1 MNESEAVTRKNR
13 IDLKLTSSLLNWTL
27 IHNDTVT
34 DTSKLARH
42 AVEEYQT
49 ETGPADYALFVD
61 GKLLGIIEAKK
72 IAVGAENVLEQ
83 AKRYSRGVPN
93 TVGIWREY
101 KVPFLYSTNGEL
113 IFHLDVRRKENHSHE
128 IFDFHSPQA
137 LLDRFNRNTRA
148 AKSWFEKR
156 PVSEIQR
163 LRPYQIEA
171 IEAIEKG
178 LFDGKM
184 RMLIAMATGTGKTF
198 TLVSSIYRLL
208 KSGFAKRILFLVD
221 RRALAAQTVSAICA
235 FDTPEGLKLDRDYEV
250 YSQKFKREDL
260 DDNTTFDP
268 QVLPEEYL
276 TTPQEKHTFIYVST
290 IQRMAINLLG
300 KEAVSDFEYDVEARK
315 LDIPINAF
323 DVIIADECH
332 RGYSASETGKWKH
345 VLDYFDAVKIGL
357 TATPATHTLA
367 MFKNKV
373 FTYSTE
379 QAVLDGYLVDYDAVK
394 IKSDIH
400 INGAFLKEGELVG
413 EIDTATGAEKL
424 DELEDER
431 EFGANEIETKI
442 TSPDSTWKIITA
454 IKKYTDQHEQAYHR
468 FPKILIFAVND
479 LPHISHADDVV
490 RTCKEIYGRGD
501 DFAMKITGSPTVDRP
516 LQKIRQFRNRP
527 EPKIVVTVDMLTTGV
542 DIPAIE
548 MVVFMRMV
556 KSRILWVQMLGRGTR
571 LCPEINKEKFTI
583 FDCFDGSLIEYFKN
597 ATDFNVTL
605 GQQKISLSEIIEHIY
620 DNRDQAYNIK
630 RLIKRLRR
638 IEKNMGAEARELFAK
653 YIPDGDMKAYVD
665 SLKEN
670 IDKNFTQTMKLLR
683 DKDFQSLLENYPRP
697 RKIFFKGY
705 DIVDTVE
712 DVVMFRKG
720 DEYQKPGDYLKL
732 FEEFVKQNS
741 EQIEAIEILLS
752 KPKEWNTSAL
762 DDLREKLRKNDF
774 SEKDLQKGHELVFKK
789 PLADII
795 SMIKHAADIEAPILT
810 ATERVEKAV
819 LKIAQAHNKFTPEQ
833 LTWLAYIKAHLIENL
848 AIAETDFEIMPV
860 FERHGGL
867 GRAKLI
873 FGNEF
878 TPLIQELNE
887 ALAA

>member
-13 IDLKLTSSLLNWTL
+13 IDLKLKASLLNWTI
-27 IHNDTVT
+27 IHNDTAQ
-34 DTSKLARH
+34 DTSKLTRH
-42 AVEEYQT
+42 AVEEFQT
-49 ETGPADYALFVD
+49 ETGPADYALFVE

-72 IAVGAENVLEQ
+72 LGVGAENVLEQ

-93 TVGIWREY
+93 TVGVWRGY

-113 IFHLDVRRKENHSHE
+113 IFHLDVRRKENSSYE
-128 IFDFHSPQA
+128 ILDFHSPQA
-137 LLDRFNRNTRA
+137 MLDRFNRDTRA
-148 AKSWFEKR
+148 AEAWLAKR
-156 PVSEIQR
+156 PVAEITR
-163 LRPYQIEA
+163 LRGYQVDA

-178 LFDGKM
+178 LYDGRM

-208 KSGFAKRILFLVD
+208 KSGYAKRILFLVD

-235 FDTPEGLKLDRDYEV
+235 FDTPEGLKLDKDYEV
-250 YSQKFKREDL
+250 YSQKFKREDV

-268 QVLPEEYL
+268 RVLPEQYV
-276 TTPQEKHTFIYVST
+276 TNPQEKHTFIYVST
-290 IQRMAINLLG
+290 IQRMAINVLG
-300 KEAVSDFEYDVEARK
+300 KEAASGFEYDVEARK
-315 LDIPINAF
+315 LDIPINSF

-332 RGYSASETGKWKH
+332 RGYSAGETGKWKH

-357 TATPATHTLA
+357 TATPAPHTIA

-400 INGAFLKEGELVG
+400 INGVFLKEGELVG

-431 EFGANEIETKI
+431 EFGADEIETKI
-442 TSPDSTWKIITA
+442 TSPDSTRKIITA
-454 IKKYTDQHEQAYHR
+454 IKRYTDQHEQQYRR

-479 LPHISHADDVV
+479 LPHVSHADDVV

-571 LCPEINKEKFTI
+571 LCPEIHKDTFTVV
-583 FDCFDGSLIEYFKN
+583 DCFDGSLIDYFKN
-597 ATDFNVTL
+597 TTDFNVTL
-605 GQQKISLSEIIEHIY
+605 QQRTVSLSEIIEHIY

-630 RLIKRLRR
+630 RLIRRLRR
-638 IEKNMGAEARELFAK
+638 IEKNMGAAARELFAK

-665 SLKEN
+665 TLQEN
-670 IDKNFTQTMKLLR
+670 IHKDFTRTMKLLR
-683 DKDFQSLLENYPRP
+683 DKDFQDLLVNYPRP
-697 RKIFFKGY
+697 RKTFFKGY

-712 DVVMFRKG
+712 DEVMFRQG
-720 DEYQKPGDYLKL
+720 DAYQKPGDYLKL
-732 FEEFVKQNS
+732 FEEFVQQNP
-741 EQIEAIEILLS
+741 EQIEAIEILLA
-752 KPKEWNTSAL
+752 KPEQWNTSAL
-762 DDLREKLRKNDF
+762 DELRDKLRENDF
-774 SEKDLQKGHELVFKK
+774 SEKDLQKGYELVFNK

-795 SMIKHAADIEAPILT
+795 SMIKRAADIEAPIFT
-810 ATERVEKAV
+810 AAERVEQAV
-819 LKIAQAHNKFTPEQ
+819 SKIGRAHTFTGEQ
-833 LTWLAYIKAHLIENL
+833 LTWLAYIKEHLIENL

-860 FERHGGL
+860 FDRHGGL
-867 GRAKLI
+867 GKAKRI
-873 FGNEF
+873 FGDVF
-878 TPLIQELNE
+878 TPLIDELNE